1 MALSKNKKVFK
12 SGNAKLFNKTL
23 AGFFLTWYSLF
34 KVKYLEH
41 NWIVTDLNLD
51 AGKT

>member
-1 MALSKNKKVFK
+1 MQNDSK
-12 SGNAKLFNKTL
+12 KTL